1 MVVPFP
7 EKRKTEDSADVTWGE
22 GGEEVM
28 NSVRRCQF

>member
-22 GGEEVM
+22 VGGEAM
-28 NSVRRCQF
+28 NSVRRCRL